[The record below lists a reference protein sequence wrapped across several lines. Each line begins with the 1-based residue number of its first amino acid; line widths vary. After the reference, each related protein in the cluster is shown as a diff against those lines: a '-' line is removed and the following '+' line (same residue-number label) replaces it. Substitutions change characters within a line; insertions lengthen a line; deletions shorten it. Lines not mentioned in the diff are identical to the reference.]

1 LTVNAG
7 RKERAVNRLVWA
19 GFALGVVVATAPVWQ
34 RMVLGYNPTLAEVL
48 SIALCTTRLAP

>member
-1 LTVNAG
+1 VNAG

-34 RMVLGYNPTLAEVL
+34 RMVLGYNPTLEEVL